1 MKRHSAVIDAAA
13 VNTSKILLRCSGNQQ
28 RAKIRTRQN
37 TALATSLLC
46 REKQQVIMS
55 KPIASGTAR
64 KNDRNQIDKISM
76 TVSRGM
82 PTPCTLLQEATALY
96 L

>member
-1 MKRHSAVIDAAA
+1 MKSVLGFSMQVRMVWFLY
-13 VNTSKILLRCSGNQQ
+13 SK
-28 RAKIRTRQN
+28 
-37 TALATSLLC
+37 
-46 REKQQVIMS
+46 VIMS

-64 KNDRNQIDKISM
+64 KNDSNQIDKISM